1 MVNDRERGDR
11 MITVLLAACNGERYL
26 KEQMESLLGQTYQ
39 EFTILI
45 SDDGSSD
52 RTPQIISE
60 YESRF
65 PDRIKS
71 LKNLKPSG
79 SARDNFFRLLKSVSD
94 EYLMFCDQDDIWL
107 TDKVEVT
114 LREMRKMEKIWGK
127 DMPILIHSDLSVTD
141 AAGTVLHTSM
151 ARYQKI
157 GVNDNRTSHYLVEN
171 NITGNTMMINR
182 SLRNLTE
189 QIPDTCVMHDW
200 WLGLVASCF
209 GKISYIDRPLVRY
222 RQHGNNQVG
231 AKSGMKQLS
240 ERMSR
245 QEKVHENYRL
255 LFEQAKSFL
264 SIYRQFMT
272 PSQRELFE
280 EFITLRRKSRAGKI
294 KTILKYKLFKSTRV
308 RTLGQM
314 FSI

>member
-1 MVNDRERGDR
+1 
-11 MITVLLAACNGERYL
+11 MITVLLAAWNGERYL
-26 KEQMESLLGQTYQ
+26 REQMESLLGQTNQ

-52 RTPQIISE
+52 RTPEIISE

-65 PDRIKS
+65 PDRIRS
-71 LKNLKPSG
+71 LKSLKPSG
-79 SARDNFFRLLKSVSD
+79 SARDNFFRLLQSASD

-107 TDKVEVT
+107 PDKVEVT
-114 LREMRKMEKIWGK
+114 LREMKKMEQLWGK
-127 DMPILIHSDLSVTD
+127 NMPILIHSDLSVTD
-141 AAGTVLHTSM
+141 QAGAVLYPSM

-157 GVNDNRTSHYLVEN
+157 AVTDNRTSHYLVEN

-182 SLRNLTE
+182 SLKNLAQ
-189 QIPDTCVMHDW
+189 QIPDTCFMHDW

-209 GKISYIDRPLVRY
+209 GKILYIDRPLVRY

-231 AKSGMKQLS
+231 AKGGMKQLS

-245 QEKVHENYRL
+245 QEIVRENYRL

-264 SIYRQFMT
+264 SIYNQTMT
-272 PSQRELFE
+272 PAQREMFE
-280 EFITLRRKSRAGKI
+280 EFITLCRKSRAGKI
-294 KTILKYKLFKSTRV
+294 KIILKYKLFKSTRV

>member
-1 MVNDRERGDR
+1 
-11 MITVLLAACNGERYL
+11 MITVLLAAWNGEKYL
-26 KEQMESLLGQTYQ
+26 REQMESLLGQTNQ

-45 SDDGSSD
+45 SDDCSTD
-52 RTPQIISE
+52 RTPEIISE

-65 PDRIKS
+65 PDRVKS

-79 SARDNFFRLLKSVSD
+79 SARNNFFRLLKAASD

-107 TDKVEVT
+107 PDKVEVT
-114 LREMRKMEKIWGK
+114 FKEMKKMENVWGR
-127 DMPILIHSDLSVTD
+127 DMPLLVHTDLSVTD
-141 AAGTVLHTSM
+141 QAGTVVYPSM

-157 GVNDNRTSHYLVEN
+157 GVYDNRTSHYLVEN

-182 SLRNLTE
+182 SLKDLMAD
-189 QIPDTCVMHDW
+189 IPKTCVMHDW
-200 WLGLVASCF
+200 WLGLMASCF
-209 GKISYIDRPLVRY
+209 GKISYIDRPLVLY
-222 RQHGNNQVG
+222 RQHGSNQVG

-240 ERMSR
+240 ERRNSR
-245 QEKVHENYRL
+245 EKVRENYRG
-255 LFEQAKSFL
+255 LFGQAKAFL
-264 SIYRQFMT
+264 SIYGQYMT
-272 PSQRELFE
+272 PDQRELFE
-280 EFITLRRKSRAGKI
+280 EFLKLCKRSRAGKI

>member
-1 MVNDRERGDR
+1 
-11 MITVLLAACNGERYL
+11 MITVLLAAWNGEKYL
-26 KEQMESLLGQTYQ
+26 REQMESLLGQTNQ

-45 SDDGSSD
+45 SDDGSTD
-52 RTPQIISE
+52 RTPDIMKE
-60 YESRF
+60 YENRF
-65 PDRIKS
+65 PGRVKS

-79 SARDNFFRLLKSVSD
+79 SARNNFFRLLKASSD

-107 TDKVEVT
+107 PDKVDVT
-114 LREMRKMEKIWGK
+114 LREMKKMEKVWGRG
-127 DMPILIHSDLSVTD
+127 MPILIHSDLSVAD
-141 AAGTVLHTSM
+141 QAGTVIYPSM

-157 GVNDNRTSHYLVEN
+157 GVSDNRTSHYLVEN

-182 SLRNLTE
+182 YLKNLTE

-222 RQHGNNQVG
+222 RQHGSNQVG

-240 ERMSR
+240 ERVSR
-245 QEKVHENYRL
+245 QEKVRENYRS

-264 SIYRQFMT
+264 SIYGQSMT
-272 PSQRELFE
+272 PGQRELFE
-280 EFITLRRKSRAGKI
+280 EFITLCNKSRAGKI

>member
-1 MVNDRERGDR
+1 MVNDMERGDR
-11 MITVLLAACNGERYL
+11 MITVLLAAWNGERYL
-26 KEQMESLLGQTYQ
+26 REQMESLLGQTNQ

-52 RTPQIISE
+52 RTPEIISE

-79 SARDNFFRLLKSVSD
+79 SARDNFFRLLKSASD

-107 TDKVEVT
+107 PDKVEVT
-114 LREMRKMEKIWGK
+114 LREMKKMEKIWGK

-141 AAGTVLHTSM
+141 QEGTILYPSM

-182 SLRNLTE
+182 SLKNLTG
-189 QIPDTCVMHDW
+189 QIPDICVMHDW

-240 ERMSR
+240 QRLSR
-245 QEKVHENYRL
+245 QENVRENYRL
-255 LFEQAKSFL
+255 LFKQAKSFV
-264 SIYRQFMT
+264 SIYKQSMT
-272 PSQRELFE
+272 PAQRELFE
-280 EFITLRRKSRAGKI
+280 EFITICRKSRAEKI
-294 KTILKYKLFKSTRV
+294 KIILKYKLFKSTRV

>member
-1 MVNDRERGDR
+1 
-11 MITVLLAACNGERYL
+11 MITVLLAAWNGERYL
-26 KEQMESLLGQTYQ
+26 REQMESLLGQTNQ

-52 RTPQIISE
+52 TTPEIISE

-65 PDRIKS
+65 PERIKS
-71 LKNLKPSG
+71 LKSLKPSG
-79 SARDNFFRLLKSVSD
+79 SARDNFFRLLQSASD

-107 TDKVEVT
+107 PDKVEVT
-114 LREMRKMEKIWGK
+114 LREMKKMEQIWGK
-127 DMPILIHSDLSVTD
+127 NMPILIHSDLSVTD
-141 AAGTVLHTSM
+141 QAGTVLYPSM

-157 GVNDNRTSHYLVEN
+157 AVTDNRTSHYLVEN

-182 SLRNLTE
+182 SLKNLTE
-189 QIPDTCVMHDW
+189 QIPDTCFMHDW

-231 AKSGMKQLS
+231 AKSGMKQLT

-245 QEKVHENYRL
+245 QEKVRENYHL

-264 SIYRQFMT
+264 SIYNQTMT
-272 PSQRELFE
+272 PAQREMFE
-280 EFITLRRKSRAGKI
+280 EFITLCRKSRAGKI
-294 KTILKYKLFKSTRV
+294 KTIIKYKLFKSTRV